1 MNNSFKYKFSPV
13 KIMLILFFSLG
24 GYSSFAQNDTIATN
38 SIVAAI
44 QANRWVFTAD
54 RSDPPIGRNTGLSS
68 GYQVRCT
75 GDSIIFSL
83 PYAGTMQG
91 PARFPD
97 SKGPLDFTST
107 DFKITKTQKANG
119 KWLVTVRVKDHYDVN
134 ACTFTFFENG
144 KASLD
149 VMPTNRSPIDFYGS
163 VEPLN

>member
-1 MNNSFKYKFSPV
+1 MKQSPDSRFSLLKAV
-13 KIMLILFFSLG
+13 CVLVFSLG
-24 GYSSFAQNDTIATN
+24 NYHSFAQQDSTVTN
-38 SIVAAI
+38 SIVTAI
-44 QANRWVFTAD
+44 QNNRWLFTAD

-83 PYAGTMQG
+83 PYAGSMQG
-91 PARFPD
+91 PARFPE

-107 DFKITKTQKANG
+107 DFKITKVQKANG

-134 ACTFTFFENG
+134 SCTFTFFENG

-149 VMPTNRSPIDFYGS
+149 VMPVNRTPIDYYGS
-163 VEPLN
+163 VEPLQ